1 MMGLLFHYVLTPI
14 AVFVVGYIL
23 LRIMGKKAV
32 SQMSSFDLL
41 VVLVLGTI
49 ISEPV
54 VTKRLGIA
62 SYYALAITIV
72 YLAFSFAST
81 KGKFK
86 KVLTG
91 SPSVLVRNGDIDEK
105 GLRKVRM
112 SVEELLG
119 ELRQKGYDNATDLAL
134 VVMEET
140 GGLSA
145 IPMSD
150 KRPLQPSDIYKSP
163 SPTFIPI
170 PLIIDGEVI
179 EHNLKYIQKGSD
191 WLTSQLQAYNLSM
204 EKIDSVTL
212 ATLNQKGFLDVDT
225 TNPHDREDGLLNYK
239 PGNAN

>member
-1 MMGLLFHYVLTPI
+1 MGLLFQYVLTPI
-14 AVFVVGYIL
+14 AVFLVGYIL

-41 VVLVLGTI
+41 VVLILGTI

-54 VTKRLGIA
+54 VTKHLGMA
-62 SYYALAITIV
+62 SYYALALTIV
-72 YLAFSFAST
+72 YLAFSFIAI

-91 SPSVLVRNGDIDEK
+91 SPSVLIRNGDIDEK

-119 ELRQKGYDNATDLAL
+119 ELRQKGYSNATDLAL

-145 IPMSD
+145 IPMAD
-150 KRPLQPSDIYKSP
+150 KRPLQPSDIHKSP

-170 PLIIDGEVI
+170 PLIIDGEII

-191 WLTSQLQAYNLSM
+191 WLTSQLQAYNLSID
-204 EKIDSVTL
+204 KIDTVTL

-225 TNPHDREDGLLNYK
+225 TNPHDRKDGPLNYK
-239 PGNAN
+239 PGNTN